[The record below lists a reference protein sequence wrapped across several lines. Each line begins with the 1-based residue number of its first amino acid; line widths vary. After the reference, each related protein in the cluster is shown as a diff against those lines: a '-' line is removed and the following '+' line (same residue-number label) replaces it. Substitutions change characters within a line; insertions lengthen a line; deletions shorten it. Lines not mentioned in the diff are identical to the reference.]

1 MTEEDID
8 VATIDVA
15 IEQFRLAAVKYGM
28 EKETKTSLGYYCD
41 PEPSRKAMYQKQA
54 ELKELIKNKLLEI
67 L

>member
-15 IEQFRLAAVKYGM
+15 IEQFRLAAVRYGM
-28 EKETKTSLGYYCD
+28 EKENKSSLGYGVD
-41 PEPSRKAMYQKQA
+41 PQPFREAMYQKQA